1 MSRQQRKES
10 KLMNDNSTSCLIA
23 NLLVLKCAS
32 FTSLSFGKK
41 ISNKAIGN
49 KHLRDVNSCLPQ
61 LGVDQE
67 SHRLLRHQKG
77 TRQDHWHEG

>member
-10 KLMNDNSTSCLIA
+10 LMNDNSTSCLIA
-23 NLLVLKCAS
+23 NLLVLKRAS

-41 ISNKAIGN
+41 ISNKSIGN
-49 KHLRDVNSCLPQ
+49 KHLRDVDSCLPQ